1 MRSTLRAGGIV
12 LLSVIVALLFI
23 LPVAPV
29 FASSTG
35 GTTAMPFVL
44 AAPVVTPTPDTTE
57 AVNAANNAVSHAQ
70 DLLNIMGWF
79 ATILG
84 IVLGLFVGLFSV
96 FAIVSGILGFRS
108 YGEFR
113 TLVKN
118 LRTNM
123 AEIREDAD
131 NTRSALVYLSL
142 GDRLLNQ
149 KDTEEAIKNY
159 KEAGKL
165 LPRDIQ
171 VQSMLGR
178 IYSGAGEYE
187 TAISTLEAA
196 AKMLEAVH
204 PLDTVRLGNVEKE
217 LGLAYRRRGKALNQ
231 EADYDAAI
239 QHLKKAATLNPTDSD
254 TLAILGGLYRRKGEY
269 VLAYDSYKQ
278 ASNLNPASS
287 YALGNVASLAWYD
300 GKKDEARMYF
310 GFAEMVATDHIK
322 KGQGEIYWDYYDLAL
337 AQLALGKA
345 TEAQKNY
352 AMAIKETPGEVQFD
366 GVLDNLYL
374 LQKAPQPI
382 PGLDDIVKMIKTS
395 ANIV

>member
-1 MRSTLRAGGIV
+1 MRSKLFVGSIASLLV
-12 LLSVIVALLFI
+12 LVALLFI
-23 LPVAPV
+23 FPG
-29 FASSTG
+29 SH
-35 GTTAMPFVL
+35 VL
-44 AAPVVTPTPDTTE
+44 AANSGAVSSVSAIPVDTPTPDTTA

-84 IVLGLFVGLFSV
+84 VVLGLFSV
-96 FAIVSGILGFRS
+96 FAIVLGILGFRS

-113 TLVKN
+113 TLVKD

-123 AEIREDAD
+123 AEIRADAD

-149 KDTEEAIKNY
+149 KDTQEALKNY
-159 KEAGKL
+159 KEAGRL

-178 IYSGAGEYE
+178 VYSGAGDYE
-187 TAISTLEAA
+187 AAISTLDTTV
-196 AKMLEAVH
+196 KMLEAVH
-204 PLDTVRLGNVEKE
+204 LVDTVNLGNVEKE
-217 LGLAYRRRGKALNQ
+217 LGLAYRRRGRANKQ

-239 QHLKKAATLNPTDSD
+239 QHLKKANTLNPSDSD

-269 VLAYDSYKQ
+269 ALAYDRYKQ
-278 ASNLNPASS
+278 AWSLNPASS
-287 YALGNVASLAWYD
+287 YALGNVASLAWYE

-310 GFAEMVATDHIK
+310 GFSEIVATDHIK

-352 AMAIKETPGEVQFD
+352 ATAIKETPGEVQFD

-374 LQKAPQPI
+374 LQKAPQPM
-382 PGLDDIVKMIKTS
+382 PGLDDIVKMIEAV
-395 ANIV
+395 ANII

>member
-1 MRSTLRAGGIV
+1 MRSKLFVGSIASLLV
-12 LLSVIVALLFI
+12 LVALLFI
-23 LPVAPV
+23 FPG
-29 FASSTG
+29 SH
-35 GTTAMPFVL
+35 VL
-44 AAPVVTPTPDTTE
+44 AANSGAVSSVSAIPVDTPTPDTTA

-84 IVLGLFVGLFSV
+84 VVLGLFSV
-96 FAIVSGILGFRS
+96 FAIVIGFLGFRS

-113 TLVKN
+113 TLVKD

-123 AEIREDAD
+123 AEIRADAD

-149 KDTEEAIKNY
+149 KDTQEALKNY
-159 KEAGKL
+159 KEAGRL

-178 IYSGAGEYE
+178 VYSGAGDYE
-187 TAISTLEAA
+187 AAISTLDTTV
-196 AKMLEAVH
+196 KMLEAVH
-204 PLDTVRLGNVEKE
+204 PVDTVNLGNVEKE
-217 LGLAYRRRGKALNQ
+217 LGLAYRRRGRANKQ

-239 QHLKKAATLNPTDSD
+239 QHLKKANTLNPSDSD

-269 VLAYDSYKQ
+269 ALAYDRYKQ
-278 ASNLNPASS
+278 AWSLNPASS
-287 YALGNVASLAWYD
+287 YALGNVASLAWYE

-310 GFAEMVATDHIK
+310 GFSEIVATDHIK

-352 AMAIKETPGEVQFD
+352 ATAIKETPGEVQFD

-374 LQKAPQPI
+374 LQKAPQPM
-382 PGLDDIVKMIKTS
+382 PGLDDIVKMIEAV
-395 ANIV
+395 ANII